1 MTSPIRAGE
10 TAHSNF
16 PAVSVVLPVLNEAMH
31 LKQSIATILSQSY
44 QGDIEVIMAIG
55 PSQDRTNEIAQEIC
69 RQDSRVSMV
78 ENPSGRTPNGLNLA
92 IARARHEIIVRIDG
106 HSEIDKTY
114 IAVAVETLERTG
126 AVNVGGIMAAE
137 GITNF
142 QKATARAM
150 RSLIGVGPSKFHTG
164 GSSGPADTV
173 YLGVFKKSALV
184 EIGGFDERF
193 TRAQDWEMNYRLRK
207 VGGAIWFDPRL
218 IVTYRPRPDIGKLA
232 RQYFE
237 YGRWRR
243 AVARSY
249 PETVSIRY
257 LAAPT
262 ALTINI
268 FSIACGLVFNNLF
281 FLPVLSYIALVTFG
295 GLAIGKSWQERIRL
309 PFILTA
315 MHMSWG
321 WGFISS
327 PRKLMS

>member
-1 MTSPIRAGE
+1 MTSPIRTGE

-16 PAVSVVLPVLNEAMH
+16 PAVSVILPVLNEAMH

-44 QGDIEVIMAIG
+44 QGEIEVIMAIG
-55 PSQDRTNEIAQEIC
+55 PSHDGTIEIAQDIS
-69 RQDSRVSMV
+69 RQDSRVLLIDS
-78 ENPSGRTPNGLNLA
+78 PTGRTPNGLNLA
-92 IARARHEIIVRIDG
+92 IAKARHEIIVRIDG

-114 IAVAVETLERTG
+114 IADAVETLEKTG

-137 GITNF
+137 GVTNF

-150 RSLIGVGPSKFHTG
+150 RSIIGVGPSKFHTG
-164 GSSGPADTV
+164 GKSGPADTV
-173 YLGVFKKSALV
+173 YLGVFKKSALLQ
-184 EIGGFDERF
+184 IGGFDERF

-207 VGGAIWFDPRL
+207 AGGAIWFDPRL
-218 IVTYRPRPDIGKLA
+218 IVTYRPRSNIQKLA

-243 AVARSY
+243 AIARSY
-249 PETVSIRY
+249 PETVSVRY
-257 LAAPT
+257 LAAPV
-262 ALTINI
+262 ALLINL
-268 FSIACGLVFNNLF
+268 FSIIFGVFLHEI
-281 FLPVLSYIALVTFG
+281 FLIPVLGYIALITFG
-295 GLAIGKSWQERIRL
+295 GLLVGKSWQERIRL
-309 PFILTA
+309 PFILIA

>member
-1 MTSPIRAGE
+1 MTSPIRTGE

-16 PAVSVVLPVLNEAMH
+16 PAVSVILPVLNEAMH

-44 QGDIEVIMAIG
+44 QGEIEVIMAIG
-55 PSQDRTNEIAQEIC
+55 PSHDGTIEIAQDIS
-69 RQDSRVSMV
+69 RQDSRVLLIDS
-78 ENPSGRTPNGLNLA
+78 PTGRTPNGLNLA
-92 IARARHEIIVRIDG
+92 IAKARHEIIVRIDG

-114 IAVAVETLERTG
+114 IADAVETLEKTG

-137 GITNF
+137 GVTNF

-150 RSLIGVGPSKFHTG
+150 RSIIGVGPSKFHTG
-164 GSSGPADTV
+164 GKSGPADTV
-173 YLGVFKKSALV
+173 YLGVFKKSALLQ
-184 EIGGFDERF
+184 IGGFDERF

-207 VGGAIWFDPRL
+207 AGGAIWFDPRL
-218 IVTYRPRPDIGKLA
+218 IVTYRPRSNILKLA

-243 AVARSY
+243 AIARSY
-249 PETVSIRY
+249 PETVSVRY
-257 LAAPT
+257 LAAPV
-262 ALTINI
+262 ALLINL
-268 FSIACGLVFNNLF
+268 FSIIFGVFLHEI
-281 FLPVLSYIALVTFG
+281 FLIPVLGYIALITFG
-295 GLAIGKSWQERIRL
+295 GLLVGKSWQERIRL
-309 PFILTA
+309 PFILIA

>member
-1 MTSPIRAGE
+1 MTSPIRAGK
-10 TAHSNF
+10 TPHSNF

-44 QGDIEVIMAIG
+44 QGEIEVIMAIG
-55 PSQDRTNEIAQEIC
+55 PSHDGTVEIAREIL
-69 RQDSRVSMV
+69 RQDSRVKMV

-92 IARARHEIIVRIDG
+92 IAKARFEIIVRIDG

-114 IAVAVETLERTG
+114 IADAVETMEKTG
-126 AVNVGGIMAAE
+126 AVNVGGIMAAV

-150 RSLIGVGPSKFHTG
+150 RSVIGVGPSKFHTG
-164 GSSGPADTV
+164 GKSGPVETV
-173 YLGVFKKSALV
+173 YLGVFKKNALLN
-184 EIGGFDERF
+184 IGGFDERF
-193 TRAQDWEMNYRLRK
+193 IRAQDWEMNYRLRK
-207 VGGAIWFDPRL
+207 AGGAIWFDPRL
-218 IVTYRPRPDIGKLA
+218 VVTYRPRPDIRKLA

-249 PETVSIRY
+249 PETVSARY
-257 LAAPT
+257 LAAPI
-262 ALTINI
+262 AFLINFFSISCGLIIHNI
-268 FSIACGLVFNNLF
+268 FLI
-281 FLPVLSYIALVTFG
+281 PVLGYLTLLTLG
-295 GLAIGKSWQERIRL
+295 GLFIGKSWQERIRL
-309 PFILTA
+309 PFILIA